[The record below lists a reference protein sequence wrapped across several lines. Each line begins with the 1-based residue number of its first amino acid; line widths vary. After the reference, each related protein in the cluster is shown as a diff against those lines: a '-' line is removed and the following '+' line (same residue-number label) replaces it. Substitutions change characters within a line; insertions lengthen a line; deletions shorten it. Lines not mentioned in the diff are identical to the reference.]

1 MQGEISFGEE
11 KWTTFSIQGKQG
23 KEGKKGREGMNGKER
38 EEKENLYEDNS
49 IKLKV
54 KVIFFKKRVLDPPP
68 RINFVHGSHMYH
80 IDMIGHVAAPPGHPS
95 LS

>member
-38 EEKENLYEDNS
+38 EEKEYLYEDNS

-68 RINFVHGSHMYH
+68 SYQFCTWISYVPH
-80 IDMIGHVAAPPGHPS
+80 
-95 LS
+95 